1 MAGPDAAGRA
11 WNLHVIACAFVY
23 TGVALGATRLLRSWP
38 RAALIVGRISGA
50 AMVLVAIALVAEQ
63 VVNG

>member
-1 MAGPDAAGRA
+1 M
-11 WNLHVIACAFVY
+11 IACAFVY